1 MRFLILI
8 PIWLSLSGC
17 GGVSQLDLSASGRDR
32 WQRPDDVVE
41 VLALRPGESVA
52 DLGSGDGYFLPHLSR
67 AVGPEGRVY
76 AVEVEADLVEQL
88 TARVDEESLENV
100 EVILGNYD
108 DPQLPD
114 KELDT
119 VLIVNTY
126 HHIEER
132 PAYFARLAR
141 DLSDRGRVVV
151 IEPNEELSGVLGL
164 FVEEGH
170 ASVQADIEAEM
181 RQAGYRVV
189 ESTDQLPIQI
199 FVTFEREPP
208 AVH

>member
-17 GGVSQLDLSASGRDR
+17 SGVSQLDLSASGRDR

-100 EVILGNYD
+100 EVILGHYD

-151 IEPNEELSGVLGL
+151 IEPNEELGGVLGL

>member
-100 EVILGNYD
+100 EVILGTYD

-114 KELDT
+114 RELDT

-132 PAYFARLAR
+132 PAYFARLAT